1 MAALF
6 QEAPQCYRAELRI
19 TAAHILDQL
28 QRCRCMLVWVT
39 VRTPGPADRRLHTPI
54 PAGPP
59 EILQFTSYFIWDCL
73 YAMSCVILLPMKDA
87 ALSRLCFV

>member
-6 QEAPQCYRAELRI
+6 QEAPQCHRAELRI
-19 TAAHILDQL
+19 TAAHIPDQL
-28 QRCRCMLVWVT
+28 QRLP
-39 VRTPGPADRRLHTPI
+39 PGPADRRLHTPI